1 MITLAV
7 LSPLTTFSL
16 SPLSFFD
23 MQPDG
28 LRLSAGL
35 LERIPEEESDI
46 VRLVRTPEG
55 RGLGIMRANSGGEAW
70 RVVENG
76 SRLVRSDRWKSADH
90 VVVLDAGRV
99 FSYIFFLVA
108 CSLLMCMK
116 DEHLQRTLP

>member
-7 LSPLTTFSL
+7 SSPLTTFSL
-16 SPLSFFD
+16 SLLSFFD

-35 LERIPEEESDI
+35 LERMPEEESDI

-55 RGLGIMRANSGGEAW
+55 RGLGVTRANGSGETW

-90 VVVLDAGRV
+90 VVVLEGGTV
-99 FSYIFFLVA
+99 FSKFL
-108 CSLLMCMK
+108 SLATC
-116 DEHLQRTLP
+116 